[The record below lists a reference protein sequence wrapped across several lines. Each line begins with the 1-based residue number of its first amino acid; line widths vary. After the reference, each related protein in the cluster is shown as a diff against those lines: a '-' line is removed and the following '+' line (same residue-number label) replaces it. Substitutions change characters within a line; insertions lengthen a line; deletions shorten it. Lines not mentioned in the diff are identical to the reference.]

1 MYVPL
6 RCHGHHALLTGVG
19 SPAEWLRRA
28 AELGLPALA
37 LPEVDSLAGLV
48 EFLEAAAEEAL
59 QPGAPPGSGSG
70 SGSGAG
76 SDSGSNAPAPP
87 VRPLVACELTDGG
100 GRPGR
105 VVALVESEAGYRNL
119 CRLITRRRL
128 GHAPGDAPP
137 PSSDDPA
144 LDESGAHF
152 DLVQELV
159 AHQEGLLL
167 LADHPRLLLGLNGRV
182 EPRRL
187 LALLSSAAPGLDG
200 LRDPRAARSAPR
212 NTHRSELRGTDPSTS
227 KLPSLPSEPQA
238 SLTGAKTPPP
248 APPVAARTLLEAALA
263 TGVALVASPDAWYLH
278 PDQAED
284 HAVRVAIKHGALLE
298 GLPQAW
304 LAACPAHLPSTAELA
319 ARLERVPD
327 LPGAWPLDDS
337 ARLRVREAFPHL
349 GRSWE
354 ELPPALARSLVV
366 AAHCRYTPP
375 LGGVHFPEVHLEDG
389 ETPYSRLCSLALDGA
404 RRRFRPL
411 RPEVLHRLDHELGTI
426 QRLGFAP
433 YFLLVE
439 GLAAHAREEGI
450 PCVGRGS
457 AADSLVAYCLGLTD
471 ADPFRY
477 RLPFERFLNPARRDR
492 PDIDLDFCWRRRD
505 EVLDHVFE
513 LFGAERTAMISTLNR
528 FGLRSAF
535 REAALA
541 HGIPPAEINPW
552 SARLPMFLGESLNAR
567 EADADGAHALEGD
580 APEEGIPRAGSLEED
595 TLEESAVAQDT
606 LPTAIERRPFER
618 RGSPSSEHATRP
630 TAESLQVAETP
641 RTRGPGRLGLA
652 VAALPETRGFPLDDP
667 RFRRALASAEA
678 LLDAPRHFGLH
689 PGGVVVAPGPIDT
702 FVPCQP
708 SAKGPVVTQLD
719 KDGVEAI
726 GLVKMD
732 LLGNRALTTVADC
745 LGLLRE
751 RGVEVDLEGL
761 PEDDPAT
768 ARALREGRTLGC
780 FQIESPGMR
789 HLLQQT
795 GAWRMDDVIQA
806 VALIRPGPAGCGMK
820 DAYVRRFRGL
830 EEPVPPH
837 PRVEDLLADTHG
849 VMLYQEDVMQVAA
862 RVAGLEL
869 AEADQLRRALQKRR
883 YDELAPL
890 KERFMEG
897 AESQGLEE
905 SEATA
910 LWDRLAGFASFA
922 FCKAHAVTYGRL
934 AYRAAWLKTH
944 HPAAFLT
951 AFLLSETGYYPSR
964 VYVEEAR
971 RLGVRILGPDINR
984 SGAGF
989 ELERGAGPPSLRVG
1003 LGRARGL
1010 SEATLER
1017 LLESRDREGPY
1028 LSLPDFLERTGA
1040 RRDEAETLV
1049 RVGAF
1054 DAFDRTRP
1062 ELLWRLHLLLE
1073 PQARAPRDAR
1083 LDGRALAA
1091 CRDGRSARSGLE
1103 GWSGRG
1109 LGVDAASLRPGETA
1123 SLFAPPPPEAVVLP
1137 GLPGPDARERG
1148 QEEFRLLGLTLASHP
1163 VDLFP
1168 CPGEQRAREQLG
1180 RGPGQARGDFHSRS
1194 EGAPQEQGVRPVNPC
1209 PCAGLSE
1216 RVGARVTL
1224 RGWPAA
1230 TRRARTERGELMRF
1244 LTLEDPSGL
1253 AEVILFPDV
1262 YRRDGHL
1269 LDLDAVVL
1277 VTGVVEEQLGA
1288 CALRVERLW

>member
-1 MYVPL
+1 MYAPL

-19 SPAEWLRRA
+19 APEAWLERA
-28 AELGLPALA
+28 AELGLPVLA

-48 EFLEAAAEEAL
+48 ELLEAAAE
-59 QPGAPPGSGSG
+59 G
-70 SGSGAG
+70 
-76 SDSGSNAPAPP
+76 P

-100 GRPGR
+100 DRPGR
-105 VVALVESEAGYRNL
+105 VVALVESEVGYRNL
-119 CRLITRRRL
+119 CRLVTRRRL
-128 GHAPGDAPP
+128 GHSPGEAGPDS
-137 PSSDDPA
+137 PSAEEHP
-144 LDESGAHF
+144 GASF
-152 DLVQELV
+152 DLVQELA

-167 LADHPRLLLGLNGRV
+167 LADHPRLLLALNGRV

-187 LALLSSAAPGLDG
+187 LALLSPAAPGLGG
-200 LRDPRAARSAPR
+200 LRDPRAAGQGPR
-212 NTHRSELRGTDPSTS
+212 NTHRGGAGRPAKPSASKDLAEEATSLSGTR
-227 KLPSLPSEPQA
+227 
-238 SLTGAKTPPP
+238 TPPP
-248 APPVAARTLLEAALA
+248 APPAAARTLLEAALA
-263 TGVALVASPDAWYLH
+263 TGAGLLVAPDAWYLH
-278 PDQAED
+278 PEQAED

-298 GLPQAW
+298 GLPEKW
-304 LAACPAHLPSTAELA
+304 LACRPAHLPSVDELA
-319 ARLERVPD
+319 ARVERIPD
-327 LPGAWPLDDS
+327 VPGAWPLDDA
-337 ARLRVREAFPHL
+337 ARRRVREAFPEL
-349 GRSWE
+349 DPRWA
-354 ELPPALARSLVV
+354 ELPPALARGLVV
-366 AAHCRYTPP
+366 AAHCRYAPP
-375 LGGVHFPEVHLEDG
+375 LGGVHFPEVELEDG
-389 ETPYSRLCSLALDGA
+389 ETPYSRLCTLALDGA

-411 RPEVLHRLDHELGTI
+411 RPEVLHRLDHELSTI

-439 GLAAHAREEGI
+439 GIGAFARAQGI

-505 EVLDHVFE
+505 EILDHVFE
-513 LFGAERTAMISTLNR
+513 LFGAERTAMIATLNR

-535 REAALA
+535 REAALV

-552 SARLPMFLGESLNAR
+552 SARLPMFLGESAQSNASDALPH
-567 EADADGAHALEGD
+567 ETEGSAADGG
-580 APEEGIPRAGSLEED
+580 
-595 TLEESAVAQDT
+595 AQ
-606 LPTAIERRPFER
+606 R
-618 RGSPSSEHATRP
+618 
-630 TAESLQVAETP
+630 VAE
-641 RTRGPGRLGLA
+641 GPPLPEGRLLRTLA
-652 VAALPETRGFPLDDP
+652 GLPETRGFPLEDP
-667 RFRRALASAEA
+667 RFRRALAAAEA

-689 PGGVVVAPGPIDT
+689 PGGVVVAPGPIDA

-732 LLGNRALTTVADC
+732 LLGNRVLTTLADC
-745 LGLLRE
+745 LELLRE
-751 RGVEVDLEGL
+751 QGVEVDLEDL

-768 ARALREGRTLGC
+768 ARTLREGRTLAC
-780 FQIESPGMR
+780 FQVESPGMR

-795 GAWRMDDVIQA
+795 GAHRMDDVIQA
-806 VALIRPGPAGCGMK
+806 VALIRPGPSGSGMK

-830 EEPVPPH
+830 EEPAPPH

-849 VMLYQEDVMQVAA
+849 VMLYQEDVMQVAS

-869 AEADQLRRALQKRR
+869 TEADQLRRALQKRR
-883 YDELAPL
+883 FDELAPL
-890 KERFMEG
+890 RERFMAG
-897 AESQGLEE
+897 AHSQGLAED
-905 SEATA
+905 EATA

-934 AYRAAWLKTH
+934 SYRSAWLKTH
-944 HPAAFLT
+944 HPAPFLT

-971 RLGVRILGPDINR
+971 RLGVRILGPDVNR
-984 SGAGF
+984 SGPGF
-989 ELERGAGPPSLRVG
+989 QLERGAGPLALRVG

-1017 LLESRDREGPY
+1017 LLESRAAEGPF
-1028 LSLPDFLERTGA
+1028 LSLPDFLERTAA
-1040 RRDEAETLV
+1040 RRDETETLI

-1073 PQARAPRDAR
+1073 PQGRAPREAG

-1091 CRDGRSARSGLE
+1091 CQDGRSARSGLE

-1109 LGVDAASLRPGETA
+1109 LGVDGGALQPGETA

-1168 CPGEQRAREQLG
+1168 CPGEERARALLG
-1180 RGPGQARGDFHSRS
+1180 RGPGEARGDFHSRGP
-1194 EGAPQEQGVRPVNPC
+1194 EERDPEEEKPEEQRSGLRPVNPC
-1209 PCAGLSE
+1209 PCARLAE
-1216 RVGARVTL
+1216 RVGARITL

-1230 TRRARTERGELMRF
+1230 TRRARTDRGELMRF
-1244 LTLEDPSGL
+1244 LTLEDPSGM
-1253 AEVILFPDV
+1253 AEVVLFPDV

-1277 VTGVVEEQLGA
+1277 VTGVVEDQLGA
-1288 CALRVERLW
+1288 CALRAERLW